1 MENDRGVQKGGY
13 LYFRNITLVA
23 VRRVDRMDTLPSWY
37 VIIKHFHGILK
48 SSLFLIPNLVHPSRS
63 FLFLFFF

>member
-23 VRRVDRMDTLPSWY
+23 VRRVDRMDTLLSWY

-48 SSLFLIPNLVHPSRS
+48 SLSHSKSGSPFKFLS
-63 FLFLFFF
+63 FSF